1 MKKLSAKFHLATG
14 LTSIVTSVI
23 LVAVLLDLIPD
34 RKQAVIDGRVILAES
49 IASSS
54 TLFLANEDYSSVAQ
68 NLEFSIDR
76 NEGLLAATVKRQSDP
91 EPLLFGDTD
100 AVVEFEGTAST
111 ETRIVLPILQNQ
123 EVWGEIVLFFDRPE
137 GAGWVNFVKNS
148 RFSLIGF
155 AGFICFAFFYLYLG
169 RMLKALNPSQ
179 AVPGRVRSAL
189 DTLAEALL
197 VIDRK
202 SNVVLANTAFQD
214 VTGESAESV
223 LGRNAATFDWHVSEQ
238 HPEEGSTTDQG
249 NSAENEF
256 PWNTA
261 LKEKR
266 TLRGEPLW
274 LKGSDDQWHK
284 FLVNCSPIITGKHA
298 TGVLISLDDITE
310 LEEKEQ
316 ELRLARDAAEQANH
330 AKTSFLS
337 NMSHEIRTPMTAILG
352 FTDVLKRSNG
362 QSDQNWL
369 KHLDTISS
377 SGQHLLELIND
388 ILDLSKV
395 ESGALE
401 VEQIECKPHVVAYDV
416 VQVLGVRAQE
426 KAISLDIEIPEPL
439 PEVIMSDSSRLRQ
452 IITNLVGNAI
462 KFTEEGGVKI
472 VLRAEHVETE
482 HPVFAIDVTDSG
494 IGMNEEQ
501 LNSIFKPFVQADS
514 SITRRFGGTGLGLAI
529 SKKLAGA
536 LGGDI
541 TVASEMNVG
550 TTFTARVAIGSL
562 EGVELLSPETLYE
575 RMAEF
580 SSNIENVVWEFPPSN
595 ILVIDDAAENRELIT
610 LVLTDLGLQ
619 SETAENGAIGVQ
631 MAGEKHYDVILSDIQ
646 MPVMDGY
653 ETAKTLRENGLEQ
666 PIIALTA
673 NAMKGYEERILNSG
687 FSHYMTKP
695 IDIDALTRLLGE
707 LLGGTCSEAPAK
719 VVEQPRPAPGGTTN
733 VTPATDTSPIYSRM
747 GGSASLG
754 HVVTQFIEKLQSQLP
769 VFDQHYADKN
779 FEEIASMAHW
789 LKGSGGTVGFDALFQ
804 PAKAL
809 ENYANERNDELV
821 GEHIKLVKQLAAR
834 LRAGAATGETSGTGS
849 VQGSSAGSLNS
860 QETRP
865 IVDTPVVSRLAE
877 QNPAFRPIIMRF
889 VSRLESQL
897 VSMEQAI
904 AVNDFT
910 EVANIAHWLKG
921 SGGTVGFEIFTEPAA
936 EMERHAKNN
945 DGSNLGELLI
955 QIKTYANN
963 IVVPGNDN
971 DASEQRT
978 SA

>member
-23 LVAVLLDLIPD
+23 LIAVLLDLVPD

-54 TLFLANEDYSSVAQ
+54 TLFLANEDYTSVAQ
-68 NLEFSIDR
+68 NLEFSIER
-76 NEGLLAATVKRQSDP
+76 NTDLLAASIKREADA
-91 EPLLFGDTD
+91 EPLLFGDPT
-100 AVVEFEGTAST
+100 AVISVEGTAST
-111 ETRIVLPILQNQ
+111 EQRIVLPILQDQ
-123 EVWGEIVLFFDRPE
+123 EVWGEIVLFFDRAE
-137 GAGWVNFVKNS
+137 GSGWLNLIKNS

-155 AGFICFAFFYLYLG
+155 AGMICFAFFYLYLG

-202 SNVVLANTAFQD
+202 SNVVLANTAFQE
-214 VTGESAESV
+214 VTGASAEAV
-223 LGRNAATFDWHVSEQ
+223 LGQNASTFAWHLGNQ
-238 HPEEGSTTDQG
+238 HPNEGESEPERDY
-249 NSAENEF
+249 
-256 PWNTA
+256 PWHTA
-261 LKEKR
+261 LNEKR

-274 LKGSDDQWHK
+274 LRGADEQWHK

-310 LEEKEQ
+310 LEQKEQ

-352 FTDVLKRSNG
+352 FTDVLKRSTG
-362 QSDQNWL
+362 QADKNWR

-401 VEQIECKPHVVAYDV
+401 VEQIECKPHVVAHDV
-416 VQVLGVRAQE
+416 VQVLGVRARE
-426 KAISLDIEIPEPL
+426 KSIGLDIEIPEPL

-462 KFTEEGGVKI
+462 KFTDEGGVRI
-472 VLRAEHVETE
+472 VLRVEDTQSE
-482 HPVFAIDVTDSG
+482 NPVFAIDVSDSG
-494 IGMNEEQ
+494 IGMSEEQ
-501 LNSIFKPFVQADS
+501 LQSIFKPFVQADS

-541 TVASEMNVG
+541 TVTSEMNVG

-562 EGVELLSPETLYE
+562 AGVELLSPEVLME
-575 RMAEF
+575 RMAEI
-580 SSNIENVVWEFPPSN
+580 SNTNENVVWEFPPSK

-610 LVLTDLGLQ
+610 LVLTDLGLD
-619 SETAENGAIGVQ
+619 SETAENGAVGVQ
-631 MAGEKHYDVILSDIQ
+631 KASEQHYDVILSDIQ

-653 ETAKTLRENGLEQ
+653 ETAKTMRANGMKQ

-695 IDIDALTRLLGE
+695 INIDALTRLLGE
-707 LLGGTCSEAPAK
+707 LLGGQCTDAPA
-719 VVEQPRPAPGGTTN
+719 QPAQPQQ
-733 VTPATDTSPIYSRM
+733 ATAQDAVHTDDSPIYSHM
-747 GGSASLG
+747 GGSAALG
-754 HVVTQFIEKLQSQLP
+754 HVVAQFVEKLHTQLP
-769 VFDQHYADKN
+769 VLEQACNDQNFD
-779 FEEIASMAHW
+779 EVASIAHW
-789 LKGSGGTVGFDALFQ
+789 LKGSGGTVGFDVLFQ
-804 PAKAL
+804 PAKEL
-809 ENYANERNDELV
+809 EESANQSNSEAVQAHLAQIKELA
-821 GEHIKLVKQLAAR
+821 GR
-834 LRAGAATGETSGTGS
+834 LRAGDAAESGDQNQAVNRPASS
-849 VQGSSAGSLNS
+849 VLKAQES
-860 QETRP
+860 QP
-865 IVDTPVVSRLAE
+865 IVDKPVESRLAE
-877 QNPAFRPIIMRF
+877 KNPAFRPIIMRF
-889 VSRLESQL
+889 VSRLNTQLEELESA
-897 VSMEQAI
+897 V
-904 AVNDFT
+904 VNDDYT
-910 EVANIAHWLKG
+910 EIANIAHWLKG

-936 EMERHAKNN
+936 EMERDAKNKDN
-945 DGSNLGELLI
+945 TNLDELLI
-955 QIKTYANN
+955 QIKKYADN
-963 IVVPGNDN
+963 IVVPGNDS
-971 DASEQRT
+971 DAADLED